1 MISLFIEEVI
11 QYGFF
16 QKALLTGV
24 AVGIVCGVIGCFIV
38 LRGLALMGDAISHA
52 ILPGV
57 AISYMLGINFFIGAA
72 IVGLLAALGI
82 GFINRNSIVKND
94 AAIGIV
100 FSLFFAVGVL
110 MIAKAKTAIDLTQ
123 ILFGNVLTVSDT
135 DRTMTLIIG
144 GLVLLLVFVFYK
156 ELVLTS
162 FDPVMAEAS
171 GMKVGLIHYLLMLML
186 TLVTVV
192 SLQTVGVI
200 LVVSLLITPA
210 STAYLL
216 TARMSTMIFLSA
228 AIGAI
233 SAIVGLFFSFSF
245 NLSSGPSIVVV
256 ATAIFILAFIFAP
269 RRGLIAKYL

>member
-57 AISYMLGINFFIGAA
+57 AISYMLGINFFVGAA

-216 TARMSTMIFLSA
+216 THRMSTMIFLSA

-256 ATAIFILAFIFAP
+256 ATAIFVLAFIFAP

>member
-24 AVGIVCGVIGCFIV
+24 VVGIVCGVIGCFIV

-57 AISYMLGINFFIGAA
+57 AISYMLGINFFVGAA

-216 TARMSTMIFLSA
+216 THRMSTMIFLSA

>member
-57 AISYMLGINFFIGAA
+57 AISYMLGINFFVGAA

-110 MIAKAKTAIDLTQ
+110 LIAKAKTAIDLTQ

-144 GLVLLLVFVFYK
+144 GLVLLLVYVFYK

-171 GMKVGLIHYLLMLML
+171 GMKVGIIHYLLMLML

-216 TARMSTMIFLSA
+216 THRMSTMIFLSA

>member
-57 AISYMLGINFFIGAA
+57 AISYMLGINFFVGAA

-110 MIAKAKTAIDLTQ
+110 LIAKAKTAIDLTQ

-144 GLVLLLVFVFYK
+144 GLVLLLVYVFYK

-216 TARMSTMIFLSA
+216 THRMSTMIFLSA

>member
-1 MISLFIEEVI
+1 MRFLMRFCLELLFHICLAST
-11 QYGFF
+11 FF
-16 QKALLTGV
+16 V
-24 AVGIVCGVIGCFIV
+24 
-38 LRGLALMGDAISHA
+38 
-52 ILPGV
+52 
-57 AISYMLGINFFIGAA
+57 GAA

-216 TARMSTMIFLSA
+216 THRMSTMIFLSA

-256 ATAIFILAFIFAP
+256 ATAIFILAFVFAP

>member
-24 AVGIVCGVIGCFIV
+24 VVGIVCGVIGCFIV

-57 AISYMLGINFFIGAA
+57 AISYMLGINFFVGAA

-216 TARMSTMIFLSA
+216 THRMSTMIFLSA

-256 ATAIFILAFIFAP
+256 ATTIFILAFVFAP